1 MSTFIFITHTA
12 WREAPRIRHQLAR
25 LLTGQG
31 HQVIFF
37 ERANY
42 PWIPQT
48 EKLSKP
54 EKGITV
60 VKCRNL
66 IHHQL
71 RISPPLDWMN
81 AKTVRAD
88 LARWIEY
95 LGLDPHAVVF
105 NFAHDYWF
113 LRELFPQSDR
123 IITVIHDDWEAQ
135 ARFPIFGHVSRNMRL
150 TCEMSDEVF
159 AVSTPLVRRL
169 EEWCSPK
176 LLPPWSVRQ
185 YREPHKDVAL
195 RNTLLFWGFIG
206 SGLDTALIEEI
217 SHSLS
222 RSRPDWKILMVGPS
236 QSEIQRARIT
246 QSLKG
251 FENITFLPVHDLDAL
266 PLDRVIVALIP
277 YGKMKFHSACEIP
290 NKTFHFLSRGIP
302 ILASG
307 MPNLIEKPFIH
318 KMEDAR
324 SFELGLENCIQN
336 FNGWQPIIK
345 DFVRE
350 NSGDARLELL
360 GITRELSIDD
370 HW

>member
-12 WREAPRIRHQLAR
+12 WLEAPRIRHQLAR

-37 ERANY
+37 ERATH
-42 PWIPQT
+42 PWITQT

-71 RISPPLDWMN
+71 RITPQLDWMN
-81 AKTVRAD
+81 AKIVRAD
-88 LARWIEY
+88 LANWINY

-113 LRELFPQSDR
+113 LRELFPQSEQ

-135 ARFPIFGHVSRNMRL
+135 ARLPIFGHVSRNLRR
-150 TCEMSDEVF
+150 TCQMSDEVF

-169 EEWCSPK
+169 QEWCSPK
-176 LLPPWSVRQ
+176 LLLPWSVRQ
-185 YREPHKDVAL
+185 YREPHMDIAR

-206 SGLDTALIEEI
+206 SGVDAELIEAI
-217 SHSLS
+217 AQSLS

-236 QSEIQRARIT
+236 QSDRQRTAIKKKLR
-246 QSLKG
+246 G
-251 FENITFLPVHDLDAL
+251 FGNISILPAQDLDAL
-266 PLDRVIVALIP
+266 PLDRVIVSLIP
-277 YGKMKFHSACEIP
+277 YGKMKFQSACEIP

-307 MPNLIEKPFIH
+307 LPNLIEKPFIH
-318 KMEDAR
+318 KMEDER
-324 SFELGLENCIQN
+324 SFELGLENCIKN
-336 FNGWQPIIK
+336 FNEWQASIK
-345 DFVRE
+345 KFVQE

-360 GITRELSIDD
+360 GITPELSADV